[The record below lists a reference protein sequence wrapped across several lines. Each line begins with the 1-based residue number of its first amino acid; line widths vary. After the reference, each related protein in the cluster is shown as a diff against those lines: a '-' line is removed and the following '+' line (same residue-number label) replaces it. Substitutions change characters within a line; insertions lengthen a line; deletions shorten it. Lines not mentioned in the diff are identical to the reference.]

1 MTLSVPQD
9 FLNRLYAINWFSN
22 CAIHTID
29 KEKILK
35 EISKTKWEN
44 HILNERGNFTA
55 QLSLHHS
62 EVYKEWNLLT
72 KALKEKELPQLQE
85 TWRQNLAPYDLVHH
99 EILDDLAFN
108 LLSIAIL
115 YSYENY
121 VEIPAFFKELFA
133 IYEAGKLP
141 YGIQGKGEN
150 TSILV
155 Y

>member
-9 FLNRLYAINWFSN
+9 FLNRLHAINWFSN

-35 EISKTKWEN
+35 EISKAKWEN
-44 HILNERGNFTA
+44 HILNERGNFTV

-85 TWRQNLAPYDLVHH
+85 TWRQNLVPYDLDHR
-99 EILDDLAFN
+99 EIVDDLAFN

-121 VEIPAFFKELFA
+121 VEVPPFFKELFA
-133 IYEAGKLP
+133 IYEQGKLP